1 MHEIRKVKL
10 LSTKEE
16 KFTVTKD
23 ETKQEEDEFDE
34 FPMNNE
40 EQIDFEEPMMYKKIA
55 DFVMP
60 EDA

>member
-1 MHEIRKVKL
+1 M

-40 EQIDFEEPMMYKKIA
+40 EQIDFKEPMMYKKIA